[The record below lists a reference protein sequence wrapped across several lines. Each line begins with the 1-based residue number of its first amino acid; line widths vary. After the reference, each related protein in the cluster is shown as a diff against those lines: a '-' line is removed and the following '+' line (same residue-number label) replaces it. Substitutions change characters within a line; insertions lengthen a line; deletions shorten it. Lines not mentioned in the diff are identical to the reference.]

1 MNTQQNV
8 SSQQII
14 SAFQTMPLDEL
25 EDLVS
30 DVLAVRAERV
40 APHISGEEGKLLRM
54 IQRTLPEKS
63 LLRIKK
69 LQGLRDEEKL
79 SPDGFAELAELLEK
93 LEIIHAERM
102 NAVAELADLR
112 GVTLQTAMR
121 QIGLRLPDY
130 E

>member
-1 MNTQQNV
+1 M
-8 SSQQII
+8 
-14 SAFQTMPLDEL
+14 SAVQAMPLDEL
-25 EDLVS
+25 EKLVG

-40 APHISGEEGKLLRM
+40 APHLSGEEGKLLRM

>member
-63 LLRIKK
+63 LLRIKE
-69 LQGLRDEEKL
+69 LQGLRDDEKL